1 MVSHAFT
8 TPILRETT
16 SLTPGQL
23 AQISA
28 HLLEIRTKSP
38 GEMKSNRGGWH
49 SIGNLFDAREHRE
62 FPEMKAAVT
71 NALFRYIGEAFA
83 YRGQAKLALTGWSVI
98 NRPGDYNS
106 PHNHAVSLLSAALYI
121 AIPAD
126 MRGGDIIFQD
136 PRLNLNACETPSMQ
150 RSGIVPPWLNTC
162 LNMRP
167 AAGDILVFPSWLNH
181 YVEPYQSDDPEAAR
195 IVVSINATVA

>member
-8 TPILRETT
+8 TPVLRETT
-16 SLTPGQL
+16 SLSPAQL
-23 AQISA
+23 AEIGAS
-28 HLLEIRTKSP
+28 LLDLRTRQS
-38 GEMKSNRGGWH
+38 GETKSNRGGWH
-49 SIGNLFDAREHRE
+49 STGNLFDAREHRE

-71 NALFRYIGEAFA
+71 AALFRYIGEAFA
-83 YRGQAKLALTGWSVI
+83 YRGQVQLALTGWSVI

-106 PHNHAVSLLSAALYI
+106 PHNHAMSLLSAALYV

-126 MRGGDIIFQD
+126 MRGGDIVFQD
-136 PRLNLNACETPSMQ
+136 PRLNLNACESPSIQ
-150 RSGIVPPWLNTC
+150 KSGILPPWLNTC

-181 YVEPYQSDDPEAAR
+181 YVEPYLSADPEAVR
-195 IVVSINATVA
+195 IVISVNATIA